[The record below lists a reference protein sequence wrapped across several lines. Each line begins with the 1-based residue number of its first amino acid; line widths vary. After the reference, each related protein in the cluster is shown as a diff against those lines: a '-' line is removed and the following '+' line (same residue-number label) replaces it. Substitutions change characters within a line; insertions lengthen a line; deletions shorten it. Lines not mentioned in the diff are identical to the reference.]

1 MRIISFVANIL
12 AISVATFGA
21 TMIAQIFISRGLY
34 YFFDGLPLDAKFI
47 WLRYDAMCTVLAMC
61 FTLACHRRRPMAMR
75 EHCTCT
81 MIGKVGIFLTLNMA
95 SPYTNGLLLA
105 DWKIAFIVLCQA
117 HDCADPKAQ
126 KDVLA
131 LAPDQHLGLFYAW
144 QRAFCPHGRGLGT
157 QGLGACKIQT
167 AVLYIVY
174 AY

>member
-105 DWKIAFIVLCQA
+105 DWKIAFMVQQIIPV
-117 HDCADPKAQ
+117 CAGGMVA
-126 KDVLA
+126 
-131 LAPDQHLGLFYAW
+131 GFLFYA
-144 QRAFCPHGRGLGT
+144 RHM
-157 QGLGACKIQT
+157 T
-167 AVLYIVY
+167 APTPKRKKTS
-174 AY
+174 